1 MQKDKLLFLTQ
12 SQPLGF
18 TNKSQMLGREARK
31 HPAKLPSQPMSQ
43 KESLLHTV
51 SKKKKKRKKER
62 KTENPQTGCPSF
74 ILPDFLLL
82 VFFLCSLPVN
92 LLLASSIDLWWTKF
106 HFIFNK
112 QNS

>member
-51 SKKKKKRKKER
+51 SKKKKKKKER
-62 KTENPQTGCPSF
+62 KKDRKPSNWM
-74 ILPDFLLL
+74 
-82 VFFLCSLPVN
+82 SLFYT
-92 LLLASSIDLWWTKF
+92 S
-106 HFIFNK
+106 
-112 QNS
+112 